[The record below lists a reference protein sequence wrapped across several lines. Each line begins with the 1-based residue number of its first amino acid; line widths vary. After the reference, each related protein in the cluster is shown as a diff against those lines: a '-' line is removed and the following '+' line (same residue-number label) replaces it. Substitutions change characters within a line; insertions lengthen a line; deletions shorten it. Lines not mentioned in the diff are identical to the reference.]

1 MPDFARTDAHWVWV
15 TLHGDIAD
23 PEFLRFLEEIGE
35 ERLVTF
41 GTDDFLLV
49 DLVRRDEAIPDVLRV
64 RIVPLLEEGIL
75 DRVGHGRG
83 ARLLLSRRFYRHL
96 GKAGVYTRKRGLDR
110 ETNKALLVR
119 HLRETGPAGSPIS
132 ELQQVLPAIPR
143 SQLKRLLDEL
153 RQDGRVR
160 LGGTRRGARWHSS
173 EAGQA

>member
-1 MPDFARTDAHWVWV
+1 M
-15 TLHGDIAD
+15 
-23 PEFLRFLEEIGE
+23 
-35 ERLVTF
+35 
-41 GTDDFLLV
+41 
-49 DLVRRDEAIPDVLRV
+49 
-64 RIVPLLEEGIL
+64 EEGIL
-75 DRVGHGRG
+75 DRVGPRSW

-132 ELQQVLPAIPR
+132 DSSKCCRPSREA
-143 SQLKRLLDEL
+143 SSSACSTEL

>member
-1 MPDFARTDAHWVWV
+1 
-15 TLHGDIAD
+15 L
-23 PEFLRFLEEIGE
+23 
-35 ERLVTF
+35 
-41 GTDDFLLV
+41 
-49 DLVRRDEAIPDVLRV
+49 
-64 RIVPLLEEGIL
+64 
-75 DRVGHGRG
+75 
-83 ARLLLSRRFYRHL
+83 HL